1 MPAYTPAQ
9 EKAKREQREAIL
21 QVSDPSHVPAAAA
34 SEWEHGDGEME
45 AWVEENFTSLFE
57 PKEKEYHHPVAAR
70 ATREIKEA
78 LEITEKL
85 KEGDSDNWE
94 AVYEAIKTLL
104 TRRVG
109 SLGGAWHWI
118 TRVIEEGEPL
128 KSIEP
133 YDTTSTS
140 TAVQL
145 YSCTALL
152 VLQYRAVHTA
162 AGGCWQLGTRLLICL
177 I

>member
-1 MPAYTPAQ
+1 VERSPGAPPQPQVKMQPPPAAPEQQQNSAAADSTPIPSGVVDRLLKMKEMTGSMPAYTPAQ

-109 SLGGAWHWI
+109 SLRG
-118 TRVIEEGEPL
+118 RP
-128 KSIEP
+128 
-133 YDTTSTS
+133 
-140 TAVQL
+140 
-145 YSCTALL
+145 
-152 VLQYRAVHTA
+152 R
-162 AGGCWQLGTRLLICL
+162 
-177 I
+177 